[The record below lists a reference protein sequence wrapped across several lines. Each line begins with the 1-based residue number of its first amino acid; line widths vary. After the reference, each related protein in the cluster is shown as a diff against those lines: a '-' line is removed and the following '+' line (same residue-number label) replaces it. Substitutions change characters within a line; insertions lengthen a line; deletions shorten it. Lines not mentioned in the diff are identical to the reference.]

1 MKRWVRFASLTMFVV
16 AIGVMPAFLTR
27 TWQSRLVVTGT
38 FAILALGLNV
48 VVGQAGL
55 LDLGY
60 AAFFAIGSYTAA
72 LFLGAAPLHP
82 FHVVLPVLAIFPI
95 AIAICMGAGFLLG
108 FPVLRLRGD
117 YLAIVTLGFGEIV
130 RITAE
135 NLNSVTNGAIGISN
149 IPSPTLPNPF
159 GHTYHFGVNPLP
171 FFYMTFAVIVIICL
185 AVWRLQESRIGRAW
199 VAIREDEYAAEAMGV
214 NTLRMKLLAFAIG
227 GGVASFAGVIQATFQ
242 NYVSPGGFQVDLSI
256 TVLAMVVLGG
266 MGNLAGAIL
275 GAVAIYLIPDVMRD
289 PTVVGATVAREAEIY
304 RTLVFGGLLVVMMI
318 FRPQG
323 ILPSKRRARE
333 LIHAASADRAPAIT
347 AATATSETE

>member
-1 MKRWVRFASLTMFVV
+1 VKHWVRIASLTAFVI
-16 AIGVMPAFLTR
+16 AIGVIPTFLSR
-27 TWQSRLVVTGT
+27 TWQSRMVVTGS

-72 LFLGAAPLHP
+72 IFLGAAPLHP
-82 FHVVLPVLAIFPI
+82 FGVVLPVLAIFPVAMI
-95 AIAICMGAGFLLG
+95 ICMGAGFLLG

-130 RITAE
+130 RILAE
-135 NLNSVTNGAIGISN
+135 NLNGVTNGSIGITN
-149 IPSPTLPNPF
+149 VPSPDLANPF
-159 GHTYHFGVNPLP
+159 GHTYHFGANPLP
-171 FFYMTFAVIVIICL
+171 YFYMTFVVI
-185 AVWRLQESRIGRAW
+185 WRLQESRIGRAW
-199 VAIREDEYAAEAMGV
+199 VAIREDEFAAEAMGV

-227 GGVASFAGVIQATFQ
+227 GGVASFAGVIQATF
-242 NYVSPGGFQVDLSI
+242 NNFVSPGGFQVDVSI
-256 TVLAMVVLGG
+256 TILAMVVLGG
-266 MGNLAGAIL
+266 MGNIAGAIL
-275 GAVAIYLIPDVMRD
+275 GAAAIYLIPDVMRD
-289 PTVVGATVAREAEIY
+289 QTVVGAAVARQAEIY

-333 LIHAASADRAPAIT
+333 LLHASSPEAAPAVT
-347 AATATSETE
+347 AVTEQE